1 MSFLSL
7 EGLGRGDLER
17 KSGFADFVFHAQSFF
32 DRGQFLADQTEVVWL
47 INALDR
53 KPMNPILALYK

>member
-1 MSFLSL
+1 L
-7 EGLGRGDLER
+7 EEGIWDKRVVLLTFCFD
-17 KSGFADFVFHAQSFF
+17 AQSFF

-53 KPMNPILALYK
+53 KPMDPILAFYK